1 MIKYLQKIGYNFWK
15 KVAESKK
22 VKIKETTGIIDMMK
36 VGLESILDFWNGL
49 VAQRLRCRIT

>member
-22 VKIKETTGIIDMMK
+22 VKIKETTCIIDMMK
-36 VGLESILDFWNGL
+36 VGLESILDFWSVL
-49 VAQRLRCRIT
+49 VAQRLRC